1 MPDLFLVC
9 FSCLY
14 KRILLVLIFCR
25 YVTKVLFSV
34 SPIAPKHTPF
44 CQPDCSSQHHKLLL
58 SLLKCSNYNYG
69 AAHIDTFMKQ
79 VNKYVTEV
87 GKFAELR
94 ANADL
99 PDPVVSFKYPLV
111 HWVCVLGKFKVL
123 ENLAGMKEFNVG
135 VQSEK
140 TGETALHRMLLS
152 LDRAM
157 VKKKN
162 SVKTILQV
170 FRKTLR
176 TLTNS
181 LPIVITLCNNEGD
194 TPFHC
199 LAKVIL
205 DCTGELEKMNTY
217 EGYFEHL
224 IKELTHLKTSGKL
237 TPEIV
242 RELLLKTN
250 KSHET
255 FLHILACRHG
265 VGHRVI
271 KSVLKNIEPEIMNV
285 LKETKDADGKTPS
298 DLAEDLCSYEMAAIL
313 RPRDQEASP
322 TDVNDDPVEL
332 PQTPA
337 KSSPSQSPDV
347 QSPPA
352 TLFHPMEYAMSPFVP
367 DGVAAARVQLFP
379 VKKEPIA
386 DDEAIEEPSRKSPV
400 EVNDTPCTTQ
410 TTENVP
416 LPTVK
421 QSSGRALSTP
431 TPSANAEMD
440 FTASA
445 ANGSAATES
454 MLATSATNSSKGPG
468 SSSIVPH
475 RSNDAPVVS
484 SSPSGSTVSTTSA
497 ERNRAT
503 SSPTILANHSKVAT
517 SSVKH
522 SRGFSVSP
530 TSANHSRDTNS
541 PTVAVNDGKTSS
553 PATVSANHSRSTSAS
568 ITSANQNRDTSS
580 PTVNVVAHNNNNR
593 ESSVLSGIMA
603 MPQSGRLLN
612 TLQAKFQAELVQ
624 TEKGLEEKEN
634 ALLSIRQ
641 RIAEAEERRQRLLKE
656 LEETWNQILADTR
669 EEGVMQAEI
678 AAKKRDCERFKAELA
693 KYSTQLKAIKE

>member
-1 MPDLFLVC
+1 
-9 FSCLY
+9 
-14 KRILLVLIFCR
+14 
-25 YVTKVLFSV
+25 
-34 SPIAPKHTPF
+34 
-44 CQPDCSSQHHKLLL
+44 
-58 SLLKCSNYNYG
+58 
-69 AAHIDTFMKQ
+69 MKQ
-79 VNKYVTEV
+79 VNKYVTEI

-111 HWVCVLGKFKVL
+111 HWVCVLGKFRVL
-123 ENLAGMKEFNVG
+123 EKLAGMKEFNVA
-135 VQSEK
+135 VQSER

-157 VKKKN
+157 VKRKS

-176 TLTNS
+176 TLTDS

-224 IKELTHLKTSGKL
+224 IKELTHLETSGKL

-271 KSVLKNIEPEIMNV
+271 KSVLKNIEPEIMDV

-322 TDVNDDPVEL
+322 TDVNDDPVKL
-332 PQTPA
+332 PQTPD

-352 TLFHPMEYAMSPFVP
+352 TLFHPMEYAMSPFVA

-379 VKKEPIA
+379 VKKEPDA
-386 DDEAIEEPSRKSPV
+386 DDGAIEEPSRESPV
-400 EVNDTPCTTQ
+400 KVNDTPCTTD
-410 TTENVP
+410 TTENVS
-416 LPTVK
+416 LLTVK
-421 QSSGRALSTP
+421 QSSGRAHSD
-431 TPSANAEMD
+431 SANEEID
-440 FTASA
+440 LTVSA
-445 ANGSAATES
+445 ANGSAATET
-454 MLATSATNSSKGPG
+454 MLATSATIHSKGPG
-468 SSSIVPH
+468 SPSITSHHINV
-475 RSNDAPVVS
+475 SDAPVVS
-484 SSPSGSTVSTTSA
+484 SSPSGSTVSTTTA
-497 ERNRAT
+497 DHNRAT
-503 SSPTILANHSKVAT
+503 SSPTIVANHSRVST
-517 SSVKH
+517 LGTTSVKH
-522 SRGFSVSP
+522 SRGSSMSP
-530 TSANHSRDTNS
+530 TSANHSRATNS
-541 PTVAVNDGKTSS
+541 PTVAVNGSKASS

-580 PTVNVVAHNNNNR
+580 PTVNVVAQNNNR
-593 ESSVLSGIMA
+593 ESSVLSGIMS

-612 TLQAKFQAELVQ
+612 TLQAKFQEELVQ
-624 TEKGLEEKEN
+624 TERGLEEKEN
-634 ALLSIRQ
+634 ALVRTRQ
-641 RIAEAEERRQRLLKE
+641 RISEAEERRLRLLKE
-656 LEETWNQILADTR
+656 LEETWNQIIADTR
-669 EEGVMQAEI
+669 EEGVIQAEI
-678 AAKKRDCERFKAELA
+678 AAKKRDCERFKTELA